1 MERNHA
7 KLAEAAKGYYAAMDE
22 RMSAAEGNLG
32 GAPLRLAHLVAQ
44 FRCLNELLA
53 AAYHRGAA
61 LDFDAVTAL
70 EATATRFSGEWTAA
84 PTKTAAAADRGRKD
98 DGDAVQARQ
107 ELRQAVLQDLQR
119 RSPKSCEGSCRRRG
133 WVSQRPYHAV
143 VRGGVLELYEDKDT
157 CYRGLPP
164 AEAFRLDKV
173 DFVGETRPGASKR

>member
-84 PTKTAAAADRGRKD
+84 PTKTAAADRGRKD
-98 DGDAVQARQ
+98 NGDAVQARQ

>member
-7 KLAEAAKGYYAAMDE
+7 KLAEAAKLYYAAMDE

-32 GAPLRLAHLVAQ
+32 GAPLRLAHLVAR

-70 EATATRFSGEWTAA
+70 EATATRSSGEWAAA
-84 PTKTAAAADRGRKD
+84 PTNAAADRACKD
-98 DGDAVQARQ
+98 NGDAVRARQ
-107 ELRQAVLQDLQR
+107 DLRQAVLEDLQR

-133 WVSQRPYHAV
+133 WVRRRPYHAV